1 MANLNEGFLT
11 LLRWCN
17 VYMGIDDEP
26 KFIIRQQFNQLAVD
40 VGVLTGLAQLVD
52 GGKLP
57 RTVIYDKAREFNL
70 INAELTDDDIDGLL
84 DG

>member
-1 MANLNEGFLT
+1 MATSTGVCTPPEDGLFQTEHILHVIETGP
-11 LLRWCN
+11 LLA
-17 VYMGIDDEP
+17 EP
-26 KFIIRQQFNQLAVD
+26 
-40 VGVLTGLAQLVD
+40 LAQLVD